1 MAPRSKFTRQEL
13 IDASFKIV
21 RERGS
26 DALTAKAIAD
36 ELHIST
42 RPIFTCFGSM
52 DEVRREVRAA
62 AEALYDRYTAEGFRQ
77 RVPFFGFGMQY
88 IRFAKEEPELYRL
101 LFLSKAVDGE
111 NGAIEAMRHSQAII
125 RPSLEKI
132 YHIRP
137 EEADRYFRDLATLIV
152 TGDCP
157 YSESE
162 IGQILTGFSVSICKS
177 IKEIPGFA
185 SGDFDR
191 DAVFAQLVQE
201 DRLTQ
206 TKEEENP

>member
-77 RVPFFGFGMQY
+77 HVPFFGFGMQY

-111 NGAIEAMRHSQAII
+111 NGAIEAMPAFAGD
-125 RPSLEKI
+125 RPAVAGEDLPHPTGGS
-132 YHIRP
+132 RP
-137 EEADRYFRDLATLIV
+137 VFPRPVAGGAQSGDADRRRRLPLFR
-152 TGDCP
+152 
-157 YSESE
+157 
-162 IGQILTGFSVSICKS
+162 IGNRADPHRLQRFHLQIHQGNS
-177 IKEIPGFA
+177 
-185 SGDFDR
+185 
-191 DAVFAQLVQE
+191 
-201 DRLTQ
+201 RLRVRRL
-206 TKEEENP
+206 

>member
-88 IRFAKEEPELYRL
+88 IRFAKEEP
-101 LFLSKAVDGE
+101 S
-111 NGAIEAMRHSQAII
+111 I
-125 RPSLEKI
+125 PS
-132 YHIRP
+132 RRGR
-137 EEADRYFRDLATLIV
+137 ACR
-152 TGDCP
+152 
-157 YSESE
+157 
-162 IGQILTGFSVSICKS
+162 
-177 IKEIPGFA
+177 
-185 SGDFDR
+185 
-191 DAVFAQLVQE
+191 
-201 DRLTQ
+201 
-206 TKEEENP
+206 

>member
-88 IRFAKEEPELYRL
+88 DSHRLQRFHLQIHQGNSRL
-101 LFLSKAVDGE
+101 RV
-111 NGAIEAMRHSQAII
+111 R
-125 RPSLEKI
+125 
-132 YHIRP
+132 
-137 EEADRYFRDLATLIV
+137 
-152 TGDCP
+152 
-157 YSESE
+157 
-162 IGQILTGFSVSICKS
+162 
-177 IKEIPGFA
+177 
-185 SGDFDR
+185 
-191 DAVFAQLVQE
+191 
-201 DRLTQ
+201 RL
-206 TKEEENP
+206 